1 MATAHLTA
9 APLTTAQST
18 TVPFATAGATADR
31 AKAAAQRH
39 GYAAGAYRPLG
50 RTGLTVSAVGFGGY
64 RVDDETPGHREAL
77 EQALAMGVTL
87 IDTSSNY
94 GDGGSE
100 RLIGKVFAQQP
111 ALREGT
117 VIVSKA
123 GYVQG
128 QNMELA
134 LQAQRRGEPF
144 PEMVQYH
151 PQCWHCIHPRF
162 LADQLRLS
170 LERLALPALDVYLLH
185 NPEYFFSDWVQRTP
199 KGDLN
204 AARDT
209 FYRRCTDGFAEL
221 ERQAGQGRLGGYGV
235 SSNTFGASA
244 EASEFVSLERILE
257 AARRAARQVHGG
269 APRLAVVQCP
279 LNLFESAPALEPNQ
293 SGGRTFL
300 DLARAEGLGVLVNRP
315 LNAIRNQRLIRLAD
329 RPPPRPDHAEQTV
342 QALRD
347 LEGLEADF
355 AQRFR
360 PSVADRLPEGAGPHD
375 PFDWAPQFRT
385 VLPHLESVE
394 GWQQVL
400 QQVYPRIQH
409 ALTEA
414 AQALDGTM
422 ALGQLERWTQ
432 AYAMALQ
439 NLSRAIHEHVAQAEH
454 ERATAL
460 REKLTALEPA
470 AWRALTLSEMAL
482 RTVATVPGV
491 TCVLN
496 GMRRPEY
503 VRDSLGSLAG
513 APLDGAEG
521 LAVLKGWDPHPRT

>member
-1 MATAHLTA
+1 MASAHSAAAPFTA
-9 APLTTAQST
+9 APFATSG
-18 TVPFATAGATADR
+18 ATAGR
-31 AKAAAQRH
+31 AKAAAQRQ

-77 EQALAMGVTL
+77 ELALAMGVTL

-100 RLIGKVFAQQP
+100 RLVGKVFARQP
-111 ALREGT
+111 ELREGT
-117 VIVSKA
+117 VIVSKG

-128 QNMELA
+128 RNMELA

-144 PEMVQYH
+144 AEMVQFH

-162 LADQLRLS
+162 LAEQLSLS

-199 KGDLN
+199 QGDLN
-204 AARDT
+204 AARDE
-209 FYRRCTDGFAEL
+209 FYRRCADAFAEL
-221 ERQAGQGRLGGYGV
+221 ERQAGQGTLGSYGV
-235 SSNTFGASA
+235 SSNTFGAPAGSQ
-244 EASEFVSLERILE
+244 EFVSLERILE

-279 LNLFESAPALEPNQ
+279 LNLFEGAPALEPNQ

-300 DLARAEGLGVLVNRP
+300 DLAREEGLGVLVNRP

-329 RPPPRPDHAEQTV
+329 RPPPRPGHAEETG

-360 PSVADRLPEGAGPHD
+360 PAVADRLPEGAGPHE

-400 QQVYPRIQH
+400 HQVYPRIRH

-439 NLSRAIHEHVAQAEH
+439 NLSRAVHEHVAHAEY
-454 ERATAL
+454 ERARAL
-460 REKLTALEPA
+460 REKLTRLEPA

-491 TCVLN
+491 SCVLN

-503 VRDSLGSLAG
+503 VRDSLAALAG

-521 LAVLKGWDPHPRT
+521 LTVLQGWDAGPRA